1 MADEPDIIGD
11 WERERV
17 LGCGG
22 FGIVVLWK
30 NSKNNDRIGRLCKQS
45 EML

>member
-1 MADEPDIIGD
+1 MDNEPEIIEK

-22 FGIVVLWK
+22 FGIVTLWK
-30 NSKNNDRIGRLCKQS
+30 NTDTGEKIGKFYKI
-45 EML
+45 